1 MVVLGVDP
9 HKKTHTVVAV
19 DGNGRQLG
27 CRTVRADHDGY
38 LCLMK
43 WAAGYEGPR
52 TWAVEDGRHVAIRLM
67 RELVAAGEEVVPV
80 APHLMARQR
89 SSERARG
96 KSDPIDARSV
106 ARAVLREPDL
116 PRLLLDAATRE
127 LRLLVDHRE
136 MLVAQRT
143 ANINRVRWYLV
154 VLDPA
159 LEPGPRSM
167 TSQRTLR
174 RLIEQLQVTAS
185 SRRGGSGIDPADLVV
200 VHVTLDLLA
209 RILAD
214 TLAINALHRRIDEL
228 TPPLATELLAIPGI
242 GTLTAAK
249 LLGEVAGIERF
260 ARSAQLARI
269 SGIACVPVWTG
280 NHEKHR
286 LDRGGN
292 RQINAAV
299 HRAAITQARH
309 HPPARALLERR
320 LNVHHDTKRG
330 AIRVLKRH
338 LIDVI
343 FKAMKADAQRLRT
356 QTEPTTPAA
365 A

>member
-9 HKKTHTVVAV
+9 HKKNHTVVAV
-19 DGNGRQLG
+19 DDNGSQLG
-27 CRTVRADHDGY
+27 CKTIRADEDGH
-38 LCLMK
+38 LRLMK
-43 WAAGYEGPR
+43 WASGFPGPR

-67 RELVAAGEEVVPV
+67 RQLIAAGEEVVPV
-80 APHLMARQR
+80 PPHLMARQR

-116 PRLLLDAATRE
+116 PRLVLDAATRD
-127 LRLLVDHRE
+127 LRILVDHRE

-143 ANINRVRWYLV
+143 ANINRVRWHLV

-159 LEPGPRSM
+159 LEPSPRAM
-167 TSQRTLR
+167 TCQRTLR
-174 RLIEQLQVTAS
+174 ALIDQLQAATEQP
-185 SRRGGSGIDPADLVV
+185 GESGIDPADQVLVELA
-200 VHVTLDLLA
+200 TDLLA

-214 TLAINALHRRIDEL
+214 TLVINALARRIDAL
-228 TPPLATELLAIPGI
+228 TRPLATELLAIPGV

-249 LLGEVAGIERF
+249 LLGEIAGIDRF
-260 ARSAQLARI
+260 QRSAQLARI

-299 HRAAITQARH
+299 HRVAITQIRY
-309 HPPARALLERR
+309 HPPAQALLERR
-320 LNVHHDTKRG
+320 RTLHHDTKRG

-338 LIDVI
+338 LIDII
-343 FKAMKADAQRLRT
+343 FKAMKADAHALRAQAT
-356 QTEPTTPAA
+356 GSLPTAA
-365 A
+365 

>member
-9 HKKTHTVVAV
+9 HKKNHTVVAV
-19 DGNGRQLG
+19 DDNGHRLG
-27 CRTVRADHDGY
+27 AKTVRADEDGY
-38 LCLMK
+38 LKLMQ
-43 WAAGYEGPR
+43 WATGYRGPR

-67 RELVAAGEEVVPV
+67 RRLVAAGEDVVPV
-80 APHLMARQR
+80 PPHLMARQR

-116 PRLLLDAATRE
+116 PRLLLDQQARD

-143 ANINRVRWYLV
+143 ANINRVRWDLV
-154 VLDPA
+154 ILDPA
-159 LEPGPRSM
+159 LEPGPGAM
-167 TSQRTLR
+167 TTQKTLR
-174 RLIEQLQVTAS
+174 HLIERLRAGTDSPDQV
-185 SRRGGSGIDPADLVV
+185 LVELA
-200 VHVTLDLLA
+200 LDLLT

-214 TLAINALHRRIDEL
+214 TVTINALQRRIEAH
-228 TPPLATELLAIPGI
+228 TRPLATELLAIPGV
-242 GTLTAAK
+242 GALTAAK
-249 LLGEVAGIERF
+249 LLGEIAGIDRF
-260 ARSAQLARI
+260 DRSSQLARI

-299 HRAAITQARH
+299 HRVAITQIRC
-309 HPPARALLERR
+309 HPPAQALLERR
-320 LNVHHDTKRG
+320 RTVHHDTKRG

-338 LIDVI
+338 LIDI
-343 FKAMKADAQRLRT
+343 IYKAMKTDAQRLRAQAT
-356 QTEPTTPAA
+356 GQLPAA

>member
-19 DGNGRQLG
+19 DDNGRQLG
-27 CRTVRADHDGY
+27 CKTVRADHDGH
-38 LCLMK
+38 LRLMK
-43 WAAGYEGPR
+43 WAAGYPGPR
-52 TWAVEDGRHVAIRLM
+52 VWAVEDGRHVAIRLM
-67 RELVAAGEEVVPV
+67 RQLVAAGEEVVPV

-116 PRLLLDAATRE
+116 PRLLLDAPTRE
-127 LRLLVDHRE
+127 LRFLVDHRE

-143 ANINRVRWYLV
+143 ANINRVRWHLV
-154 VLDPA
+154 VLDPG
-159 LEPGPRSM
+159 LEPGPRAM
-167 TSQRTLR
+167 TCQRTLN
-174 RLIEQLQVTAS
+174 RLIERLQATGQQP
-185 SRRGGSGIDPADLVV
+185 GGSGIDPADQVLVEV
-200 VHVTLDLLA
+200 ALDLLA

-214 TLAINALHRRIDEL
+214 TVAINALHRRIDAL
-228 TPPLATELLAIPGI
+228 TPVLAAELLTIPGV

-249 LLGEVAGIERF
+249 LLGEVAGIDRF
-260 ARSAQLARI
+260 THSAQLARI

-299 HRAAITQARH
+299 HRAAITQARC
-309 HPPARALLERR
+309 HPPAQALLERR
-320 LNVHHDTKRG
+320 RTVHHDTKRG
-330 AIRVLKRH
+330 ALRVLKRH
-338 LIDVI
+338 LVDVI
-343 FKAMKADAQRLRT
+343 FKAMKADAERLRT
-356 QTEPTTPAA
+356 QATAQTPAA